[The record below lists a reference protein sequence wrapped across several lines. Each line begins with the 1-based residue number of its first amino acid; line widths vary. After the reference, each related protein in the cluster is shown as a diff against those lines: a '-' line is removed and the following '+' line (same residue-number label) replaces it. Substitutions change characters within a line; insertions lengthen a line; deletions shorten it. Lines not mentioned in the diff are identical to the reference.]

1 MSRPPPPITPAFEAN
16 RFFTCFYLLH
26 RGTGAGIRI
35 WYQTVLKIFFIWIP
49 AGDNVIFLQGY
60 RVIALATK
68 ELAPSLSYLK
78 VQRMKRD
85 DVER

>member
-1 MSRPPPPITPAFEAN
+1 MLEHDSDLFQD
-16 RFFTCFYLLH
+16 RFDFRCD
-26 RGTGAGIRI
+26 I
-35 WYQTVLKIFFIWIP
+35 
-49 AGDNVIFLQGY
+49 VIFLQGY